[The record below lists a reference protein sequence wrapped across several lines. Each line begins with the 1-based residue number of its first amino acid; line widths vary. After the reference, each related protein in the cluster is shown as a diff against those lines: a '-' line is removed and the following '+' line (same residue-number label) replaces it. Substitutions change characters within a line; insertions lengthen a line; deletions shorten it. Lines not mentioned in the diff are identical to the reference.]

1 MKRHRHWIAGVL
13 LLAGQGAVL
22 AQPAKPQAW
31 PAKPLRAVVTFT
43 AGSATDIIAR
53 SLGERLLVQLG
64 QPVVIENRPG
74 ASGTVGAAI
83 VARAD
88 PNGYTILINSSSH
101 TVAPA
106 TFLNLPYD
114 PVRDFSAVAPL
125 ANLPSVLVVA
135 PSRGLRSAR
144 DLVAAAK
151 AKPGA
156 MTYASGGIG
165 SAAQLNAERFRLSA
179 GFDALHVPLKGGPEA
194 LVEVM
199 TGRVDFYFVP
209 IAPALQL
216 VRDGKLLAI
225 AVGSSKRASA
235 LPDVPTTIEAGYPD
249 SDYTFWV
256 GMFVPARTP
265 RPMVNHIHAET
276 QKALQSPEMAPRMK
290 VIGAEPMPMTPEQF
304 DAHVRQEIALNA
316 KLAKAAGIKPQ

>member
-1 MKRHRHWIAGVL
+1 
-13 LLAGQGAVL
+13 
-22 AQPAKPQAW
+22 
-31 PAKPLRAVVTFT
+31 
-43 AGSATDIIAR
+43 
-53 SLGERLLVQLG
+53 
-64 QPVVIENRPG
+64 
-74 ASGTVGAAI
+74 
-83 VARAD
+83 
-88 PNGYTILINSSSH
+88 
-101 TVAPA
+101 
-106 TFLNLPYD
+106 
-114 PVRDFSAVAPL
+114 
-125 ANLPSVLVVA
+125 
-135 PSRGLRSAR
+135 
-144 DLVAAAK
+144 VAAAK

-235 LPDVPTTIEAGYPD
+235 LPDVPTTIEAGYRD
-249 SDYTFWV
+249 SDYNFWV
-256 GMFVPARTP
+256 GLFVPAKTP
-265 RPMVNHIHAET
+265 RPMVNRIYAET

-290 VIGAEPMPMTPEQF
+290 TIGAEPMPMTPEQF
-304 DAHVRQEIALNA
+304 DAYVRQEIALNA